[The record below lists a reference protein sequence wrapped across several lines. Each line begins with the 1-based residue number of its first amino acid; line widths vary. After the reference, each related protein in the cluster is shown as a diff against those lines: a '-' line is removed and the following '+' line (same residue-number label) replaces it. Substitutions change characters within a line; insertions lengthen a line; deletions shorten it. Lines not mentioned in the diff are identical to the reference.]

1 VNSDRLVGSV
11 GVRLATLLFLLLSV
25 TVVVL
30 YKHGSFPNVSK
41 ALLIVAVVAGI
52 LAFIGVIHSIRT
64 VYTAWLNLAMTL
76 NTVMITILFG
86 ACYLLVVPVF
96 FAIRWPSDPL
106 GVRKRSEV
114 ETFWIRR
121 RRSRCDLASLQRLG

>member
-1 VNSDRLVGSV
+1 MNSDKFVGSV

-25 TVVVL
+25 MAVVL
-30 YKHGSFPNVSK
+30 YERGSFPNVSK
-41 ALLIVAVVAGI
+41 APLIVAVVAGI
-52 LAFIGVIHSIRT
+52 LAFIGMIHSVRK

-96 FAIRWPSDPL
+96 FVIRWPSDPL
-106 GVRKRSEV
+106 GVRKRFEV
-114 ETFWIRR
+114 DTFWVRR